1 MTCNVADDKGQ
12 TGSGTTAVT
21 VAAPVAAPK
30 PLTSE
35 LCAIHFDRDVRRPD
49 RVDNEGKACLDEIA
63 LNLQSNSDAQ
73 LAVVG
78 NTAGQEIGGNKLA
91 TQRAINTKAYLVGE
105 KGIDPARI
113 IVYTGSQDGKIVST
127 TLIPA
132 GASFD
137 STGDTAVQ

>member
-1 MTCNVADDKGQ
+1 VVDDKGL
-12 TGSGTTAVT
+12 TASSTTAVT

-35 LCAIHFDRDVRRPD
+35 LCAIHFDRDVRRPN

-73 LAVVG
+73 LAIVG

-91 TQRAINTKAYLVGE
+91 TQRAVNTKAYLVSE

-113 IVYTGSQDGKIVST
+113 AVYTGSQDGKIVST

-132 GASFD
+132 GATFD
-137 STGDTAVQ
+137 STGDTPVR